1 MGGTLIL
8 QILTSYFH
16 CDTVFHTKQ
25 KRFSDQRNTD
35 GIERKVN
42 KSLNR
47 NKETL
52 IYSTLMIIFSLTE
65 KVTARKSK
73 ARWFF
78 FLLKNYV
85 SKFYRK
91 KKLS

>member
-65 KVTARKSK
+65 KSNCKEIEGAM
-73 ARWFF
+73 FF
-78 FLLKNYV
+78 F
-85 SKFYRK
+85 SF
-91 KKLS
+91 KKLCLQIL